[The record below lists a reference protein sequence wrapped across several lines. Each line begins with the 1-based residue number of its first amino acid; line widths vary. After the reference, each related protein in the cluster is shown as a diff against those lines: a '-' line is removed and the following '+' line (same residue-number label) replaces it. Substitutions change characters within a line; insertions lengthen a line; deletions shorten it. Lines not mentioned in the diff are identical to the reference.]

1 MLYHCRILNCL
12 EIRVP
17 TLPGVKVVGLN
28 LGISL
33 VVSDIWVGWSDSV
46 VYRNTS
52 QPEQLPL
59 CPSRLCRKRI
69 LTQFWHD
76 CWLKLNLLWKP
87 GLVFLGLL
95 LSLSNA
101 FIFFVLFFFK
111 KKIGISVLG
120 MLQVTLPDEV
130 DVFTNIWCISNPGT
144 ARWWRESLCKCHY
157 SNESN
162 VPAERNC
169 PLGGEC
175 RGEDR
180 LIWPSFPNG
189 QLLTLLEI

>member
-17 TLPGVKVVGLN
+17 TLPGVKAVGLN

-87 GLVFLGLL
+87 GLVFLVLL

-101 FIFFVLFFFK
+101 FIFFVLFFL

>member
-1 MLYHCRILNCL
+1 MAFILAEPKSRKSRIFNRLFNLTNMLYHCRILNCL

-17 TLPGVKVVGLN
+17 TLPGVKAVGLN

-87 GLVFLGLL
+87 GLVFLVLL

-111 KKIGISVLG
+111 KNRDFCSRHAASDPSWWSG
-120 MLQVTLPDEV
+120 
-130 DVFTNIWCISNPGT
+130 CIHKHMVHFKPWNS
-144 ARWWRESLCKCHY
+144 
-157 SNESN
+157 
-162 VPAERNC
+162 
-169 PLGGEC
+169 
-175 RGEDR
+175 
-180 LIWPSFPNG
+180 
-189 QLLTLLEI
+189 